1 MAQWWQMLLG
11 LWTVMPTLAGDK
23 PVNICMNDKHHKR
36 EPGPEDKLFLEC
48 MPWRASACCTLAT
61 SWEAHLEESS
71 FFNFSMTHCGLLTP
85 ACHKHFIQAIC
96 FHECSPNLEPWIQPV
111 VPDRQEERVW
121 GVPLCREDC
130 EEWWKDCQS
139 SYTCKSDWNSGWDWS
154 QDSPVSQV
162 SLELDG
168 LHLLALPP
176 PSCSWDYTLSPLPLV
191 SCCARSYQG
200 SYTPGSTLPTVPIPA
215 PLPLPHCHGAVV
227 LNSGPLSSELTFP
240 LSDTVFSPS

>member
-1 MAQWWQMLLG
+1 MAQWWQILLG

-23 PVNICMNDKHHKR
+23 PVNICMKDKHHKR

-96 FHECSPNLEPWIQPV
+96 FHACSPNLGPWIQPV

-130 EEWWKDCQS
+130 EEWWEDCHT
-139 SYTCKSDWNSGWDWS
+139 SYTCKSNWHSGWHWS
-154 QDSPVSQV
+154 QGNSTPPRVAPVKAAG
-162 SLELDG
+162 D
-168 LHLLALPP
+168 
-176 PSCSWDYTLSPLPLV
+176 DK
-191 SCCARSYQG
+191 
-200 SYTPGSTLPTVPIPA
+200 
-215 PLPLPHCHGAVV
+215 
-227 LNSGPLSSELTFP
+227 
-240 LSDTVFSPS
+240 